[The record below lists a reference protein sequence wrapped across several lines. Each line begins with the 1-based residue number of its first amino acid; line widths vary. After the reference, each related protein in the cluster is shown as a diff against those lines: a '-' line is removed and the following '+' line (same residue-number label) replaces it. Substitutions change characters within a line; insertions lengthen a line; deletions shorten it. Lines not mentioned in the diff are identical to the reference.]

1 MPELRQWI
9 VEISG
14 ELYGDFNF
22 DTFQEAFERELA
34 EDRSVRVDEFN
45 RPNAPNSVSAVITI
59 FATDKAVAETEGREA
74 LFQAFLK
81 AAKPI
86 VGDKPFGRA
95 AQITVSLKTEFD
107 EP

>member
-59 FATDKAVAETEGREA
+59 YATDKAVAETEGREA
-74 LFQAFLK
+74 LFEAFQR

-95 AQITVSLKTEFD
+95 ATIKVSMKTEFD